1 MVLYRNRANVINIL
15 FDKIISVWNDET
27 HRFTHINYE
36 QTDLFNKLKKL
47 K

>member
-15 FDKIISVWNDET
+15 FDKIIGVWYDENT
-27 HRFTHINYE
+27 HKPNINYE
-36 QTDLFNKLKKL
+36 QTDLFNKMKKL